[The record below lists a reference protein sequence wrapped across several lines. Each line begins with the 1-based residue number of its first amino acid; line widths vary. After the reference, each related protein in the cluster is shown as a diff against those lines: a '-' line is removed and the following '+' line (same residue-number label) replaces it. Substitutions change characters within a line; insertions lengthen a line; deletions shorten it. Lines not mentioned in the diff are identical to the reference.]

1 MAPTVSRVTETSR
14 ARPEAEPGIGE
25 PEHDSGPTDAG
36 RTVGRRVLR
45 WLGVGLFVLYLAAGG
60 TFLYGKY
67 VLLPDIGRYRP
78 QIEALVSQALGLR
91 VAFPEISAEW
101 RGLRPAIALRG
112 ATIFDQSGR
121 PALSFGRLRG
131 ELAWRSLLFL
141 DVRLHRL
148 EIDRPELL
156 LRRDREGRVFVA
168 GLRIDGGGAGGFG
181 DWVLKQVSIEV
192 IDARLR
198 WEDGLRA
205 APPLELEGVR
215 LRLDNFGSR
224 HRLALSARPPAEQAG
239 ALDVRADLRGE
250 RWGELAAWDG
260 ESYLELRDAD
270 LSAWRP
276 WLDYPIE
283 LPRGF
288 GSLRA
293 WVTLRDLSPVAVKLD
308 LALAQV
314 AVRLGAELPLME
326 LAEAS
331 GRLSASRGAATDPDG
346 TITVAGQNLVLV
358 LGEGAPA
365 QRFAPAAFRF
375 AWQPSVAKRPEH
387 GELSGRGL
395 DLEVLSHLTSYLPLP
410 KSLREQIAAHAPRGQ
425 IAEMSFVWS
434 GALAAPTAFKVDANF
449 RGLGH
454 SAAGGVPGFSGL
466 SGHLVGTETAGTLSI
481 DGGAAV
487 FELPEMLAEPRV
499 ALDRLAL
506 GARWKRL
513 ETGLEFGV
521 QEASFENAD
530 AAGTLSGVFRTRA
543 GVPGDMDL
551 DVRIARAKGAAVW
564 RYLPLGINRD
574 ARAWVRAAVRA
585 GNVHAARIVVK
596 GDLGRFPFADR
607 QGGQFLATVPLSAAT
622 LQFAPDWPEIRE
634 LSGEVIFEGSAMR
647 ARVRQGRIL
656 GVGIGPTQA
665 EIADLDH
672 DPVLTVRGRA
682 TGPTAE
688 FLRFVEASPVGTY
701 IDHFTADMRATGQA
715 GLDLALTIPLDRVA
729 DTRAKGSL
737 SIADNRLVIDPAL
750 PPLTEASALIEF
762 SNEALNVRNAQGKFL
777 GQPLT
782 LTARTRSGGGVQAQ
796 MQGGATMAALHR
808 FFEWPLLEHLSG
820 ATNWSG
826 RLNVRKKSV
835 DFTLDSSLQ
844 GIASS
849 LPAPFNKSA
858 ADALSLRVER
868 VESLDAGRSREVWRA
883 SLGNVAR
890 LHIERRRLGV
900 EATNT
905 ATAVATNT
913 ATAVAIGPAE
923 LPAIP
928 ERGIRA
934 AVKLP
939 RLDLDAWR
947 RIVESGGA
955 LGVAGAVPGSGSTQI
970 DLQADE
976 LRLFGQQLAAV
987 TARVR
992 NAAGGWAVQLASNEA
1007 SGDIAWRPQEGS
1019 AGRVVAR
1026 FAKLGVGDEVVA
1038 RGDAS
1043 SLRTNV
1049 ELPAFDVQVEQF
1061 SWAGNRVGR
1070 LEFVARNR
1078 AGTWRLDPFVLS
1090 NPDGRLSGEGAWS
1103 FAATQPDTRIK
1114 IKFDSGNVGKLL
1126 ERFGYAGLMRRGT
1139 ANLEASLAW
1148 RGPPTTID
1156 YPTLEGE
1163 GRLAARNGQFS
1174 RIEPG
1179 VGRLLG
1185 VLSLQSLPRRITLDF
1200 RDIFSE
1206 GLAFDQIDGAFRIQ
1220 RGVMRSDDL
1229 AISGPSAKIFMRGE
1243 ISLQRETQDLRV
1255 RVQPALGESV
1265 AVGTM
1270 LANPAVGLAALLASK
1285 VLRDPIDK
1293 LFAYEYRVTGSW
1305 IDPKVEKL
1313 AEPVPGKP
1321 DPGAG
1326 PATP

>member
-1 MAPTVSRVTETSR
+1 MAPTVSRVTETSP
-14 ARPEAEPGIGE
+14 ARPAAESGFKPE
-25 PEHDSGPTDAG
+25 PDSGPTDAG
-36 RTVGRRVLR
+36 PKVGRRVLR

-60 TFLYGKY
+60 VFLYGKY

-78 QIEALVSQALGLR
+78 QIEALVSQALGLK

-112 ATIFDQSGR
+112 ATIFDPSGR
-121 PALSFGRLRG
+121 PALSFGRLHA

-141 DVRLHRL
+141 DLRLHRL

-156 LRRDREGRVFVA
+156 LRRDREGHVFVA
-168 GLRIDGGGAGGFG
+168 GLRIDGDGAGSFG

-205 APPLELEGVR
+205 APPLELERVR

-224 HRLALSARPPAEQAG
+224 HRLALSARPPPERAG

-283 LPRGF
+283 LPRGV

-331 GRLSASRGAATDPDG
+331 GRLSASRGTAADPDG

-365 QRFAPAAFRF
+365 PRFAPTAFRF
-375 AWQPSVAKRPEH
+375 AWQPAAARRPEH

-395 DLEVLSHLTSYLPLP
+395 DLAALSQLTSYLPLP
-410 KSLREQIAAHAPRGQ
+410 GNLREQIAALAPKGQ
-425 IAEMSFVWS
+425 IAEMSLVWS
-434 GALAAPTAFKVDANF
+434 GALAAPTAFKVDASF
-449 RGLGH
+449 RGLGLA
-454 SAAGGVPGFSGL
+454 AAGGMPGFSGL
-466 SGHLVGTETAGTLSI
+466 SGHIVGTETSGTLSI
-481 DGGAAV
+481 DGGAAA

-506 GARWKRL
+506 RARWKRL
-513 ETGLEFGV
+513 ESGLELGV
-521 QEASFENAD
+521 QGASFENAD
-530 AAGTLSGVFRTRA
+530 AAGTLSGMFRTRP
-543 GVPGDMDL
+543 GTPGDLDL
-551 DVRIARAKGAAVW
+551 DVHIARANGAMVW
-564 RYLPLGINRD
+564 RYLPLGVNRD

-607 QGGQFLATVPLSAAT
+607 RGGQFLATVPLSAAT

-634 LSGEVIFEGSAMR
+634 LSGELIFEGSAMR
-647 ARVRQGRIL
+647 VRARQGRIL

-688 FLRFVEASPVGTY
+688 FLRFVEVSPVGTY
-701 IDHFTADMRATGQA
+701 IDHFTEDMRATGQA
-715 GLDLALTIPLDRVA
+715 GLDLALTIPLDRAA

-782 LTARTRSGGGVQAQ
+782 LTARTRNGGGVQAQ
-796 MQGGATMAALHR
+796 VQGGATMAALHR

-820 ATNWSG
+820 ATSWSG

-858 ADALSLRVER
+858 AEALPLRVER
-868 VESLDAGRSREVWRA
+868 VESLDAGRSREVWRV

-890 LHIERRRLGV
+890 MQLERRRQGE
-900 EATNT
+900 EAVSM
-905 ATAVATNT
+905 ATAVT
-913 ATAVAIGPAE
+913 IGSAE
-923 LPAIP
+923 LPALP
-928 ERGIRA
+928 EQGIRA
-934 AVKLP
+934 AVRLP

-947 RIVESGGA
+947 RIVANGAA
-955 LGVAGAVPGSGSTQI
+955 LGVAGAVPGSDSTQL

-1007 SGDIAWRPQEGS
+1007 SGDIAWRPQEGG

-1049 ELPAFDVQVEQF
+1049 ELPAFDVQIEQF

-1103 FAATQPDTRIK
+1103 FAANQPDTRIK

-1126 ERFGYAGLMRRGT
+1126 ERFGHADLMRRGT

-1163 GRLAARNGQFS
+1163 GRLSARNGQFNK
-1174 RIEPG
+1174 IEPG

-1243 ISLQRETQDLRV
+1243 VSLQRETQDLRV

-1321 DPGAG
+1321 DPGAS
-1326 PATP
+1326 PATR

>member
-1 MAPTVSRVTETSR
+1 MARTVVSRVTETSS
-14 ARPEAEPGIGE
+14 ARPAAESRIGHDFE
-25 PEHDSGPTDAG
+25 P
-36 RTVGRRVLR
+36 TVGRRVLR
-45 WLGVGLFVLYLAAGG
+45 WLGMGLFVLYLAAGG
-60 TFLYGKY
+60 AFLYGKY

-112 ATIFDQSGR
+112 ATIFDPSGR
-121 PALSFGRLRG
+121 PALSFGRLHA

-141 DVRLHRL
+141 DLRLHRL
-148 EIDRPELL
+148 EIDRPELFV
-156 LRRDREGRVFVA
+156 RRDREGHVFVA
-168 GLRIDGGGAGGFG
+168 GLRIDGDGAGGFG

-205 APPLELEGVR
+205 APPLELERVR

-224 HRLALSARPPAEQAG
+224 HRLALSARPPPGRAG
-239 ALDVRADLRGE
+239 ALDVRADLRGD
-250 RWGELAAWDG
+250 RWRELAAWDG

-276 WLDYPIE
+276 WLDYPID
-283 LPRGF
+283 LARGV

-331 GRLSASRGAATDPDG
+331 GRLSAGRGAATEPDG

-365 QRFAPAAFRF
+365 QRFAPAAFRLS
-375 AWQPSVAKRPEH
+375 WQPASAKRPEH

-395 DLEVLSHLTSYLPLP
+395 DLEVLSHLTSFLPLP
-410 KSLREQIAAHAPRGQ
+410 GNLREQVAAHAPKGQ
-425 IAEMSFVWS
+425 VAEMSFVWS
-434 GALAAPTAFKVDANF
+434 GALAAPTAFKVDASF

-466 SGHLVGTETAGTLSI
+466 SGHLVGTETSGTLSI

-487 FELPEMLAEPRV
+487 FELPDILAEPRV
-499 ALDRLAL
+499 ALERLAL
-506 GARWKRL
+506 RARWKRL

-530 AAGTLSGVFRTRA
+530 AAGTLSGVFRTRPGA
-543 GVPGDMDL
+543 PGDLDL
-551 DVRIARAKGAAVW
+551 DVRIARANGAVVW
-564 RYLPLGINRD
+564 RYMPLGIDRD
-574 ARAWVRAAVRA
+574 VRAWVRAAVRA

-607 QGGQFLATVPLSAAT
+607 RGGQFLATVPLSAAT
-622 LQFAPDWPEIRE
+622 LRFAPEWPEIRD
-634 LSGEVIFEGSAMR
+634 LSGELTFEGSGMR
-647 ARVRQGRIL
+647 VRARQGRIL
-656 GVGIGPTQA
+656 GTGIGPTQA
-665 EIADLDH
+665 EIRDLGH

-682 TGPTAE
+682 SGPTAE

-701 IDHFTADMRATGQA
+701 IDHFTEDMRATGQA
-715 GLDLALTIPLDRVA
+715 SLDLALTIPLGRTA
-729 DTRAKGSL
+729 DTSARGSL
-737 SIADNRLVIDPAL
+737 SIVDNRLVIDPAL
-750 PPLTEASALIEF
+750 PPLTETSALIEF
-762 SNEALNVRNAQGKFL
+762 GNDALSVRNAQGKFL

-782 LTARTRSGGGVQAQ
+782 LTAHTRNGGGVQAQ
-796 MQGGATMAALHR
+796 VQGGATMAALYR

-820 ATNWSG
+820 AANWSG
-826 RLNVRKKSV
+826 RLDVRKKSV
-835 DFTLDSSLQ
+835 DFTLDSNLQ

-858 ADALSLRVER
+858 AEAMPLRVER
-868 VESLDAGRSREVWRA
+868 VESSDGGRSREVWRA

-890 LHIERRRLGV
+890 MHIERRRQGA
-900 EATNT
+900 EAMSM
-905 ATAVATNT
+905 ATAVT
-913 ATAVAIGPAE
+913 IGTAE
-923 LPAIP
+923 LPALP
-928 ERGIRA
+928 ERGIQATVR
-934 AVKLP
+934 LP

-947 RIVESGGA
+947 RIVADGMVGGM
-955 LGVAGAVPGSGSTQI
+955 AVGSGSTQL
-970 DLQADE
+970 DLKADE
-976 LRLFGQQLAAV
+976 LHLFGQQLAAV

-1026 FAKLGVGDEVVA
+1026 FSKLGVGDDVVA

-1049 ELPAFDVQVEQF
+1049 ELPAFDVQIEQF

-1078 AGTWRLDPFVLS
+1078 GGTWRLDPFVLS

-1126 ERFGYAGLMRRGT
+1126 ERFGHADLMRRGT

-1229 AISGPSAKIFMRGE
+1229 IISGPSAKIFMRGE
-1243 ISLQRETQDLRV
+1243 VSLQRETQDLRV

-1293 LFAYEYRVTGSW
+1293 LFAYEYHVTGSW
-1305 IDPKVEKL
+1305 VDPKVEKL

-1321 DPGAG
+1321 DPDAG
-1326 PATP
+1326 PATR